1 MIVLT
6 TRLARKTVI
15 SLEGRPASSITELVM
30 TP

>member
-15 SLEGRPASSITELVM
+15 SLDGSPASSMTELVI

>member
-1 MIVLT
+1 MMVLT

-15 SLEGRPASSITELVM
+15 SLEGRPASCITVLVM